1 MEFLFS
7 NLAPVKT
14 KYNSFD
20 KEFYDLLGK
29 SNELNIAVG
38 YVTAD
43 SISELHKTLEMNK
56 GKKLNLIIGMHYL
69 DLFTRMEYNAASR
82 LNEYLKDESMGSVR
96 LVTPF
101 RFHGKLYT
109 YFMDGNP
116 IAGIIGSNNLSSI
129 VSQPNRIYEAS
140 CVFKDSKVILEMNH
154 FISELSKRATRSLDE
169 LEINKFKNNNPL
181 LENHEHVSKVPEAEV
196 DRLLNSKTGEHY
208 SIKLKDTPKSN
219 LNVFFGKGRLQA
231 NGIIRPRHWYEV
243 EIIVSKQVASLPGYP
258 QSQTDSATFDV
269 VTDDGWRF
277 KCKVSGVNSK
287 NFRSADDLQILGKWI
302 KGRLEQSGSL
312 NVGDLVTKETY
323 DRYGNNSITLSKTK
337 EQGVW
342 LLEFRGKK

>member
-14 KYNSFD
+14 KYNTFD

-43 SISELHKTLEMNK
+43 SISELHKTLEVNK

-82 LNEYLKDESMGSVR
+82 LNDYLKDKSMGSVR

-140 CVFKDSKVILEMNH
+140 CVFKDSKVVLEMNH

-196 DRLLNSKTGEHY
+196 DRLLNSKTG
-208 SIKLKDTPKSN
+208 
-219 LNVFFGKGRLQA
+219 R
-231 NGIIRPRHWYEV
+231 
-243 EIIVSKQVASLPGYP
+243 
-258 QSQTDSATFDV
+258 
-269 VTDDGWRF
+269 
-277 KCKVSGVNSK
+277 
-287 NFRSADDLQILGKWI
+287 
-302 KGRLEQSGSL
+302 
-312 NVGDLVTKETY
+312 
-323 DRYGNNSITLSKTK
+323 TL
-337 EQGVW
+337 
-342 LLEFRGKK
+342 LY